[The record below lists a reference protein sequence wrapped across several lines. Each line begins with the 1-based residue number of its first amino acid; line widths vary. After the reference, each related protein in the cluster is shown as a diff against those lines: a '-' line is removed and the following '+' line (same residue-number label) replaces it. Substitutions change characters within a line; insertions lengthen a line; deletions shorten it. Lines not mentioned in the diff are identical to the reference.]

1 MKQLSRIAVVY
12 ALIALLATAINIAC
26 QAAVVYFYQGPYYLQ
41 LSVLTGTAAGLPV
54 KYVLEK
60 KCIFSF
66 TADNLAHDTRLFFLY
81 SFLGVFTTALF
92 WGIEY
97 LFHIWFGTDTMRY
110 VGAAVGLS
118 IGYIIKYQLDKH
130 WVFRLETSP

>member
-1 MKQLSRIAVVY
+1 MTRLSRIAISY
-12 ALIALLATAINIAC
+12 ALIAILATAVNIAC
-26 QAAVVYFYQGPYYLQ
+26 QAAVVALYQGPAYLQ
-41 LSVLTGTAAGLPV
+41 LSVLVGTAAGLPV

-66 TADNLAHDTRLFFLY
+66 TADNLAHDTRLFLLY
-81 SFLGVFTTALF
+81 SFLGIFTTALF

-110 VGAAVGLS
+110 VGAGVGLS
-118 IGYIIKYQLDKH
+118 LGYIIKYQLDKR
-130 WVFRLETSP
+130 WVFRLETTP